1 MPKPNKSES
10 RNFEIKVGKFGS
22 RKIAP
27 IDLIPFG
34 LPTQKRLCVRV
45 SLTKSC
51 KEEKTSWVVVLD
63 NFIPTSSLWAMP
75 NEQVFHTF
83 SRMIRAIFVRSRRLF
98 PSLERSLGSNFSV
111 HAFSCRPTR
120 FLLVSLLLPSPY
132 YFQAGVEVHSIS
144 TTIKWAHL
152 YLYCWSNTNTI
163 STLHSLSLL
172 NANLIFLFFTWR
184 NSLLSYFLYCFLVV
198 FS

>member
-111 HAFSCRPTR
+111 HAFSCRPWSSTR
-120 FLLVSLLLPSPY
+120 FSPVAISLLLSSWCRS
-132 YFQAGVEVHSIS
+132 SIS

-152 YLYCWSNTNTI
+152 SIFIVGVILTQFLL
-163 STLHSLSLL
+163 STLFHSWME
-172 NANLIFLFFTWR
+172 I
-184 NSLLSYFLYCFLVV
+184 
-198 FS
+198 

>member
-98 PSLERSLGSNFSV
+98 PSLERSLGSNFSG
-111 HAFSCRPTR
+111 HAFSCRPWSSTR
-120 FLLVSLLLPSPY
+120 FSPVAISLLLSSWCRS
-132 YFQAGVEVHSIS
+132 SIS

-152 YLYCWSNTNTI
+152 SIFIVGVILTQFLL
-163 STLHSLSLL
+163 STLFHSWME
-172 NANLIFLFFTWR
+172 I
-184 NSLLSYFLYCFLVV
+184 
-198 FS
+198 

>member
-111 HAFSCRPTR
+111 HAFSCRPWSSTR
-120 FLLVSLLLPSPY
+120 FSPVAISLLLSSWCRS
-132 YFQAGVEVHSIS
+132 SIS